1 MTNILKGNFE
11 KSLFKCENMASRKI
25 FRYLLHSIFFMII
38 LFISNDTVFLVQF
51 EVNLH
56 CEFLKNLLLQ
66 INSKLN
72 EKYRMITYNNFMII
86 NNLFF
91 VKYCPPKRMKSNLWQ
106 RHGKIS
112 NIAR

>member
-1 MTNILKGNFE
+1 MQKNGFKKDLPVLTPRDLFSWLYYLEVIVRFFSFNLK
-11 KSLFKCENMASRKI
+11 LI
-25 FRYLLHSIFFMII
+25 WI
-38 LFISNDTVFLVQF
+38 
-51 EVNLH
+51 
-56 CEFLKNLLLQ
+56 CEFLKNSLLQ

-72 EKYRMITYNNFMII
+72 EKYLMITYNNFMII
-86 NNLFF
+86 NYLFF